1 MPGSRVHTPEWYEL
15 AAICQVVAAELN
27 SEGSKDIVIYKIRV
41 ADSTGEW
48 TVSRRFRNFESLQ
61 RTLKE
66 LPSYKIKMPAKRVFS
81 HSQNVEFVEE
91 RRQQL
96 DHYLQQIL
104 GDATLT
110 GKFSQIPVD
119 QSCSYLIDQ
128 CSGALHQ
135 NGVQYFIL
143 CTPKGSVCNEAKI
156 RPKCI

>member
-1 MPGSRVHTPEWYEL
+1 ML
-15 AAICQVVAAELN
+15 LQVVAAELN
-27 SEGSKDIVIYKIRV
+27 TEGSKDIVIYKIRV

-66 LPSYKIKMPAKRVFS
+66 LPGYRIRMPAKRVFT

-104 GDATLT
+104 ADSSLT
-110 GKFSQIPVD
+110 GD
-119 QSCSYLIDQ
+119 N
-128 CSGALHQ
+128 Q
-135 NGVQYFIL
+135 NTESMHAFFFWLVKL
-143 CTPKGSVCNEAKI
+143 EL
-156 RPKCI
+156 